1 MDLLRHVVHSG
12 PPPTRHRIALHFAGD
27 FLDRMTRPAILC
39 VANAF
44 PAGVRHS
51 VSPEVGLECE
61 SYGVRWAFVA
71 PRILYTGTISDNID
85 WEKRADSAF
94 HNVMV

>member
-1 MDLLRHVVHSG
+1 VGGSLEERLNF
-12 PPPTRHRIALHFAGD
+12 TNAIRIAGTSVRNKHT
-27 FLDRMTRPAILC
+27 TRRVRQCQGVKINVL
-39 VANAF
+39 NAF
-44 PAGVRHS
+44 PGGVRHA

-85 WEKRADSAF
+85 WEKTGGFCLS
-94 HNVMV
+94 

>member
-1 MDLLRHVVHSG
+1 L
-12 PPPTRHRIALHFAGD
+12 
-27 FLDRMTRPAILC
+27 
-39 VANAF
+39 NAF
-44 PAGVRHS
+44 PGGVRHS

-85 WEKRADSAF
+85 WEKTGGFCLS
-94 HNVMV
+94 